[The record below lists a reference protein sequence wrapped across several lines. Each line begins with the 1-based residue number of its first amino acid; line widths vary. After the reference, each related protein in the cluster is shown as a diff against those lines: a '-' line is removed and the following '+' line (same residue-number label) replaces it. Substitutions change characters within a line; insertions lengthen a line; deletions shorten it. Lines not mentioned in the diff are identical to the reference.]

1 MDLAQFDRLR
11 QAVER
16 WQREQAKAEGALESL
31 LQRLKDEFGCE
42 TWEAAEQKVL
52 LMEQQAAEAEREYQA
67 QFEQFR
73 AEWAGLLGS
82 G

>member
-1 MDLAQFDRLR
+1 MDLAQFDKLR
-11 QAVER
+11 IAVER

-42 TWEAAEQKVL
+42 TLEAAEQKVAL
-52 LMEQQAAEAEREYQA
+52 LERQAAEAEQEYRQ

-82 G
+82 S

>member
-11 QAVER
+11 QAVEK

-31 LQRLKDEFGCE
+31 LQRLQREYGCE
-42 TWEAAEQKVL
+42 TLEQAEQKV
-52 LMEQQAAEAEREYQA
+52 AEMEREAAAFEQVYRE

-73 AEWAGLLGS
+73 TEWAELLR
-82 G
+82 